1 MSAVVVDWSQINSR
15 AAFFE
20 LALPQLGAPEWHGK
34 NLDAL
39 SDSVIGDDLNELKSP
54 YTVQFRN
61 ADKITDDLLEFS
73 RQVSDIFAQASEEH
87 AVVVVQSA
95 T

>member
-1 MSAVVVDWSQINSR
+1 MSTVVVDWSQIDSR

-20 LALPQLGAPEWHGK
+20 LVLPQLGAPDWHGN

-39 SDSVIGDDLNELKSP
+39 NDSVIGDDLNELKAP
-54 YTVQFRN
+54 YTVHFRN
-61 ADKITDDLLEFS
+61 ADKVRDDLLEFS